1 MKKNKRLWNG
11 LLYVSTFFA
20 ATSISVGMLMEKFS
34 LTLDSALGTQSKVL
48 NSNGKDGYKAFTPP
62 EDTLNK
68 NGTGNARALIKRA
81 IDMDRKIAQEGTV
94 LLKNEG
100 NSLPLASGKKVTL
113 FGIRSHTPILGA
125 QMGNP
130 IYGGVIDLE
139 NALGKE
145 NRTHFEKTKYS
156 TGWSKDADNFD
167 FDGGNLEINPTMVNV
182 YEKVKS
188 SRTTGTKV
196 TYCEG
201 MTSPYLPTEATLSEL
216 SNADANY
223 KASFSSYNDAAI
235 VVVGRAGTEGV
246 DYFPG
251 EKGCGMMTGATDPL
265 GLTTVERDTIKL
277 ATDNFD
283 NVIVIVNSSNQM
295 EIDELKRDPKI
306 KSILYVGFP
315 GAYGCLGISDVIT
328 GKVSPSGGCSDVFAA
343 ANRSAPA
350 AVNFDEYTYSN
361 ASSIARASKS
371 SHYVMENEGIYVGY
385 RYYET
390 RYEDA
395 VLNNGNARSLKGA
408 VASKGETWS
417 YDDEV
422 SYPFGYGL
430 SYTTFEEEIAE
441 QPTVTFDSTNHL
453 ASMDVKVKVKNTGTV
468 DSRAKIEIYGDPYN
482 DNTEMETSALQLVA
496 FEKTPVIKGGETKEF
511 TVKVDLQNLTV
522 WDQEHGG
529 WTFCSTGTRFALGNG
544 SHEAMNNMLA
554 LDGKDPSVDLFMD
567 GVGNAKAACNV
578 TFDGMTNDFFKISE
592 NGTETENQIP
602 YSDWNSYEPGK
613 ITHLSRKDWDATWPV
628 EMKNLTAPESM
639 LNDLEGKY
647 YTVKTN
653 ETTTVTWGSKET
665 EHKYYDLFGV
675 PYDDPRWDELASQMT
690 LEEGMYFA
698 LFGGPV
704 FPAVKSVGFE
714 EAYLLENSG
723 NGVSLQLNASKDTN
737 APWSIKS
744 SDPYALWH
752 GQILPSAPLIAATF
766 SHEVM
771 EEVGEFIGIESLFAG
786 ISIVWGTGLNTHR
799 TPYCGRNNEYYSE
812 DPVLSG
818 EAAADADY
826 GAKKYGLILAM
837 KHFAFNDMETNRK
850 GVSPF
855 MLEQRAREIELR
867 AYQIAV
873 ESHRHDVFEDGIKV
887 KDAGI
892 TGIMI
897 SFSKIGGVECS
908 CSRGM
913 LTNILRKEWG
923 FHGYLVTDIQDDMD
937 LASQELYAGI
947 TGIDIRGAQDFY
959 TSTTPANKLGQ
970 QVDGTVLNAS
980 AYEHDQVMQE
990 TIRESNKGLLWA
1002 FAQSNLVNRSGS
1014 SWVWNFTWWR
1024 GAYFSSIGVFG
1035 LATIGFGVLTFLS
1048 VLKKEEI
1055 Q

>member
-11 LLYVSTFFA
+11 LLYVSTIFA

-48 NSNGKDGYKAFTPP
+48 NSNGKDGYKTFAPP

-68 NGTGNARALIKRA
+68 NGTGNARALIQKA
-81 IDMDRKIAQEGTV
+81 IDMDRKIAQEGAV

-100 NSLPLASGKKVTL
+100 NSLPLAAGKKVTL
-113 FGIRSHTPILGA
+113 LGIRSHTPILGA

-145 NRTHFEKTKYS
+145 NKTHFEKTKYS
-156 TGWSKDADNFD
+156 TGWNTTADNFE
-167 FDGGNLEINPTMVNV
+167 FDGGNLDINPTMVSA
-182 YEKVKS
+182 YEKVKN

-201 MTSPYLPTEATLSEL
+201 MTSPYYPTEASLAEL
-216 SNADANY
+216 SSADANY
-223 KASFSSYNDAAI
+223 KQSFSSYNDAAI
-235 VVVGRAGTEGV
+235 VVVGRPGTEGV
-246 DYFPG
+246 DYKPG

-265 GLTTVERDTIKL
+265 GLTTVERETIQL

-295 EIDELKRDPKI
+295 EIDELKNNPKI

-315 GAYGCLGISDVIT
+315 GAYGCLGIADIIT
-328 GKVSPSGGCSDVFAA
+328 GKVSPSGGCPDVFAA

-350 AVNFDEYTYSN
+350 AVNMDEYAYSN
-361 ASSIARASKS
+361 ASILSRAQRS
-371 SHYVMENEGIYVGY
+371 SNYVMENESIYVGY
-385 RYYET
+385 RYYES
-390 RYEDA
+390 RYEDC
-395 VLNNGNARSLKGA
+395 VLNKGNARSLKGA
-408 VASKGETWS
+408 VASTGDAWS
-417 YDDEV
+417 YEQEI
-422 SYPFGYGL
+422 SYPFGFGL
-430 SYTTFEEEIAE
+430 SYSTFEEKIVGAPEVHIDKE
-441 QPTVTFDSTNHL
+441 NHL
-453 ASMDVKVKVKNTGTV
+453 ASMDVKVEVKNTGNV
-468 DSRAKIEIYGDPYN
+468 DSKAKVEIYGDPYYG
-482 DNTEMETSALQLVA
+482 DTTMETSALQLVA
-496 FEKTPVIKGGETKEF
+496 FEKTPIIKAGETKDII
-511 TVKVDLQNLTV
+511 VRVDLQNLAI
-522 WDQEHGG
+522 WDQSSANQG
-529 WTFCSTGTRFALGNG
+529 WLFCSEGTRFSLGNG
-544 SHEAMNNMLA
+544 SHEALNNMLA
-554 LDGKDPSVDLFMD
+554 YEGMKPTTDTFMD
-567 GVGNAKAACNV
+567 GEGNAEAACFV
-578 TFDGMTNDFFKISE
+578 TFKDKGIDDHFFQTSE
-592 NGTETENQIP
+592 NGEKTENQIP
-602 YSDWNSYEPGK
+602 YADWNYYEEGK
-613 ITHLSRKDWDATWPV
+613 IKHLSRSDWAGTWPV
-628 EMKNLTAPESM
+628 EMKNMTVPASM
-639 LNDLEGKY
+639 VNDLEGKY
-647 YTVKTN
+647 YTVKKDEN
-653 ETTTVTWGSKET
+653 PTVVWGSTET
-665 EHKYYDLFGV
+665 NHKYYDMYGI
-675 PYDDPRWDELASQMT
+675 PYDDPRWDEIASQMT

-714 EAYLLENSG
+714 EAFLLENSG
-723 NGVSLQLNASKDTN
+723 NGVALQLNAAKDTN

-744 SDPYALWH
+744 NDPYSLWH
-752 GQILPSAPLIAATF
+752 GQILPSAPLVAATF

-771 EEVGEFIGIESLFAG
+771 EEVGEFMGIESLFAG

-818 EAAADADY
+818 EAAADADA

-855 MLEQRAREIELR
+855 MTEQRAREVELR

-873 ESHRHDVFEDGIKV
+873 ESHRHDVWEDGTKKV
-887 KDAGI
+887 DAGI

-908 CSRGM
+908 CSRSM

-959 TSTTPANKLGQ
+959 SSTTPANKLGAQ
-970 QVDGTVLNAS
+970 IDGTILDANAY
-980 AYEHDQVMQE
+980 AHDQVMQE
-990 TIRESNKGLLWA
+990 TIRESNK
-1002 FAQSNLVNRSGS
+1002 
-1014 SWVWNFTWWR
+1014 
-1024 GAYFSSIGVFG
+1024 
-1035 LATIGFGVLTFLS
+1035 
-1048 VLKKEEI
+1048 
-1055 Q
+1055 